1 MAKVV
6 PISEFKSKISRP
18 ATTSNFYVEVGL
30 PAGSEFTN
38 FLSAKGVSLGSGEA
52 GDQYTL
58 NLLCSEASLP
68 GSSLATFEITSDYTG
83 VTERHVHRRFYDDR
97 IDLTFY
103 VNADNYLP
111 IRFFEAWM
119 DYITGAAN
127 SDANTTSS
135 TSYNYR
141 MNYADSYTSA
151 QGLKITKFERDSYS
165 APDSSLTG
173 ILPLSSGFKPTGGS
187 LVYTFVRAFPISV
200 SSMPVSYDAS
210 SLLKC
215 TVSMTYIRYFI
226 DKSTDKSS
234 TASTSAS
241 KQTPAQKKEAAGQAT
256 VVSTADRLPGGR
268 VYEANKMR
276 EGLIRSGTPEAEAER
291 IARESFF

>member
-30 PAGSEFTN
+30 PGLRDSSEFTN
-38 FLSAKGVSLGSGEA
+38 FLSEKGVSFGSGEG

-68 GSSLATFEITSDYTG
+68 GSSLATLELTGDHTG
-83 VTERHVHRRFYDDR
+83 VTEKHVHRKMFDDR

-119 DYITGAAN
+119 DYITGGN
-127 SDANTTSS
+127 DAGNKADKN
-135 TSYNYR
+135 YHYR
-141 MNYADSYTSA
+141 MNYVDDYTST

-165 APDSSLTG
+165 APDSGLTG

-187 LVYTFVRAFPISV
+187 LVYTFVRAFPIAI

-215 TVSMTYIRYFI
+215 TVSMSYIRYFI
-226 DKSTDKSS
+226 DKATDNSTSN
-234 TASTSAS
+234 TSAS
-241 KQTPAQKKEAAGQAT
+241 QQTPAQKKEAAETGQSNSSQNRISLT
-256 VVSTADRLPGGR
+256 GQDYTRR
-268 VYEANKMR
+268 R
-276 EGLIRSGTPEAEAER
+276 QGLD
-291 IARESFF
+291 

>member
-6 PISEFKSKISRP
+6 PISEFKSKLSRP
-18 ATTSNFYVEVGL
+18 ATTSNFYVEIGL
-30 PAGSEFTN
+30 PTGSDFKN
-38 FLSAKGVSLGSGEA
+38 FLSAKGVSLGSGEG

-68 GSSLATFEITSDYTG
+68 GSSLATLELTGDRTG
-83 VTERHVHRRFYDDR
+83 VTEKHVHRRMFDEG

-119 DYITGAAN
+119 DYITGGNEGGNKA
-127 SDANTTSS
+127 DAN
-135 TSYNYR
+135 YHYR
-141 MNYADSYTSA
+141 MNYSNDYTSP

-165 APDSSLTG
+165 APDSGLTG
-173 ILPLSSGFKPTGGS
+173 ILPLGSGFSPTGGA
-187 LVYTFVRAFPISV
+187 LVYTFVRAFPRTMT
-200 SSMPVSYDAS
+200 SMPVSYDAS

-215 TVSMTYIRYFI
+215 TVSMSYIRYFI
-226 DKSTDKSS
+226 DKSTDESS